1 MQTLR
6 VNGHRKWKM
15 TKDNVIVGP
24 WENSSL
30 AAPEL
35 SEEELKE
42 RETKRMKEDFQSIE
56 ILTESLIVQMIHTL
70 KEQNFDISST
80 QFIRD
85 VAFLNECVKA
95 MLHREYGYEHPMTD
109 LISKLF
115 EVEKRGDKFITKF
128 AADKLAKVIKD
139 L

>member
-1 MQTLR
+1 MMKKEEK
-6 VNGHRKWKM
+6 GK
-15 TKDNVIVGP
+15 VIIGP

-30 AAPEL
+30 TTPEL

-56 ILTESLIVQMIHTL
+56 ILTESLIVQMIHSL
-70 KEQNFDISST
+70 KEHEFDISST

-85 VAFLNECVKA
+85 VAFLNECVKS

-115 EVEKRGDKFITKF
+115 EVKKQGDKFLTKF

>member
-1 MQTLR
+1 
-6 VNGHRKWKM
+6 M

-35 SEEELKE
+35 SEEEHKE
-42 RETKRMKEDFQSIE
+42 REVKRMKEDFQSMD
-56 ILTESLIVQMIHTL
+56 ILTESLVVQMIHTL
-70 KEQNFDISST
+70 KVQDFDIST
-80 QFIRD
+80 IDFIRD
-85 VAFLNECVKA
+85 VAFLNECIKS

-115 EVEKRGDKFITKF
+115 EVKKKGDRYLTKF

-139 L
+139 LWYEKSN

>member
-1 MQTLR
+1 
-6 VNGHRKWKM
+6 M

-35 SEEELKE
+35 SEEEHKE
-42 RETKRMKEDFQSIE
+42 REVKRMKEDFQSME

-115 EVEKRGDKFITKF
+115 EVEKRGDKFLTKF

>member
-1 MQTLR
+1 MIKEEK
-6 VNGHRKWKM
+6 GK
-15 TKDNVIVGP
+15 VIIGP

-30 AAPEL
+30 TTPEL
-35 SEEELKE
+35 SEEEHKE
-42 RETKRMKEDFQSIE
+42 REVKRMKEDFQSMD

-70 KEQNFDISST
+70 KEQDFDISST
-80 QFIRD
+80 HFIRD

-115 EVEKRGDKFITKF
+115 EVEKRGDKFLTKF

>member
-1 MQTLR
+1 MKKEEK
-6 VNGHRKWKM
+6 GK
-15 TKDNVIVGP
+15 VIIGP

-30 AAPEL
+30 ATPEL

-42 RETKRMKEDFQSIE
+42 REMKRMSEDFKSIE
-56 ILTESLIVQMIHTL
+56 VLTEGLVVQMIHTL
-70 KEQNFDISST
+70 KENDFDISSID
-80 QFIRD
+80 FIRD
-85 VAFLNECVKA
+85 VAFLNECIKS

-115 EVEKRGDKFITKF
+115 EVGRKGDRYLTKF
-128 AADKLAKVIKD
+128 AADRLAKVIKD

>member
-1 MQTLR
+1 MKKKEK
-6 VNGHRKWKM
+6 GK
-15 TKDNVIVGP
+15 VIIGP
-24 WENSSL
+24 WDNSSMI
-30 AAPEL
+30 APEL

-42 RETKRMKEDFQSIE
+42 RDTKRMKEDFQSIE
-56 ILTESLIVQMIHTL
+56 VLTEGLVVQMIHTL
-70 KEQNFDISST
+70 KEQDFDISST
-80 QFIRD
+80 DFIRD
-85 VAFLNECVKA
+85 VAFLNECIKS

-115 EVEKRGDKFITKF
+115 EVEKRGDKFLTKF

>member
-1 MQTLR
+1 MKKEEK
-6 VNGHRKWKM
+6 GK
-15 TKDNVIVGP
+15 VIIGP

-30 AAPEL
+30 TAPEL
-35 SEEELKE
+35 SEEEHKE
-42 RETKRMKEDFQSIE
+42 REVKRMKEDFQSMD
-56 ILTESLIVQMIHTL
+56 ILTESLVVQMIHTL

-85 VAFLNECVKA
+85 VAFLNECVKS

-115 EVEKRGDKFITKF
+115 EVKKQGDKFLTKF

>member
-1 MQTLR
+1 M
-6 VNGHRKWKM
+6 V
-15 TKDNVIVGP
+15 KDNIIVGP

-30 AAPEL
+30 DVPEL

-42 RETKRMKEDFQSIE
+42 REVKQMSEDFKSIDV
-56 ILTESLIVQMIHTL
+56 LTESLIVQMIHTL
-70 KEQNFDISST
+70 REKDFDIAST
-80 QFIRD
+80 HFIRD
-85 VAFLNECVKA
+85 VAFLNECVKS
-95 MLHREYGYEHPMTD
+95 MLYREYGYEHPMTD

-115 EVEKRGDKFITKF
+115 EVRKQGDKFLTKF

>member
-1 MQTLR
+1 
-6 VNGHRKWKM
+6 M

-42 RETKRMKEDFQSIE
+42 RDTKRMKEDFQSIE
-56 ILTESLIVQMIHTL
+56 VLTEGLVVQMIHTL
-70 KEQNFDISST
+70 KEQDFDISST
-80 QFIRD
+80 HFIRD

-115 EVEKRGDKFITKF
+115 EVEKRGDKFLTKF

>member
-1 MQTLR
+1 MKKEEK
-6 VNGHRKWKM
+6 GK
-15 TKDNVIVGP
+15 VIIGP

-56 ILTESLIVQMIHTL
+56 ILTESLIVQMIHSL
-70 KEQNFDISST
+70 KEHEFDISST

-85 VAFLNECVKA
+85 VAFLNECVKS

-115 EVEKRGDKFITKF
+115 EVKKQGDKFLTKF

>member
-1 MQTLR
+1 MKKEEK
-6 VNGHRKWKM
+6 GK
-15 TKDNVIVGP
+15 VIIGP

-30 AAPEL
+30 TAPEL

-42 RETKRMKEDFQSIE
+42 KQVKQMNDDFKSIE
-56 ILTESLIVQMIHTL
+56 VLTEGIVVQMIHTL
-70 KEQNFDISST
+70 KEQDFDISST
-80 QFIRD
+80 YFIRD

-115 EVEKRGDKFITKF
+115 EVEKRGDKFLTKF

>member
-1 MQTLR
+1 MKKEEK
-6 VNGHRKWKM
+6 GK
-15 TKDNVIVGP
+15 VIIGP

-30 AAPEL
+30 TTPEL
-35 SEEELKE
+35 SEEEHKE
-42 RETKRMKEDFQSIE
+42 REVKRMKEDFQSMD
-56 ILTESLIVQMIHTL
+56 ILTESLVVQKIHTL
-70 KEQNFDISST
+70 KEQDFDISST
-80 QFIRD
+80 HFIRD

-115 EVEKRGDKFITKF
+115 EVEKRGDKFLTKF

>member
-1 MQTLR
+1 MKKEEK
-6 VNGHRKWKM
+6 GK
-15 TKDNVIVGP
+15 VIIGP

-35 SEEELKE
+35 SEEEHKE
-42 RETKRMKEDFQSIE
+42 REVKRMKEDFQSMD
-56 ILTESLIVQMIHTL
+56 ILTESLVVQMIHTL
-70 KEQNFDISST
+70 KEQDFDISST
-80 QFIRD
+80 HFIRD

-115 EVEKRGDKFITKF
+115 EVGKKGDRYLTKF

>member
-1 MQTLR
+1 MKKEEK
-6 VNGHRKWKM
+6 GK
-15 TKDNVIVGP
+15 VIIGP
-24 WENSSL
+24 WDNSSL

-35 SEEELKE
+35 SEEEHKE
-42 RETKRMKEDFQSIE
+42 REVKRMKEDFQSMD
-56 ILTESLIVQMIHTL
+56 ILTESLVVQMIHTL

-80 QFIRD
+80 HFIRD

-115 EVEKRGDKFITKF
+115 EVEKRGDKFLTKF

>member
-1 MQTLR
+1 
-6 VNGHRKWKM
+6 M

-35 SEEELKE
+35 SEEEHKE
-42 RETKRMKEDFQSIE
+42 REVKRMKEDFQSMD
-56 ILTESLIVQMIHTL
+56 ILTESLVVQMIHTL
-70 KEQNFDISST
+70 KEQDFDIST
-80 QFIRD
+80 IDFIRD
-85 VAFLNECVKA
+85 VAFLNECIKS

-115 EVEKRGDKFITKF
+115 EVKKQGDKFLTKF
-128 AADKLAKVIKD
+128 AADKLAKLIKD

>member
-1 MQTLR
+1 
-6 VNGHRKWKM
+6 M

-35 SEEELKE
+35 SEEEHKE
-42 RETKRMKEDFQSIE
+42 REVKRMKEDFQSME
-56 ILTESLIVQMIHTL
+56 ILTESLIVQMIHSL
-70 KEQNFDISST
+70 KEHEFDISST

-115 EVEKRGDKFITKF
+115 EVEKRGDKFLTKF

>member
-1 MQTLR
+1 MAI
-6 VNGHRKWKM
+6 VNRLNIEKKEEKGK
-15 TKDNVIVGP
+15 VIIGP

-30 AAPEL
+30 TTPEL
-35 SEEELKE
+35 SEEEHKE
-42 RETKRMKEDFQSIE
+42 REVKRMKEDFQSME

-70 KEQNFDISST
+70 KEQNFDIAST
-80 QFIRD
+80 DFIRD
-85 VAFLNECVKA
+85 VAFLNECIKS

-115 EVEKRGDKFITKF
+115 EVKKKGDRYLTKF

>member
-1 MQTLR
+1 MKKEEK
-6 VNGHRKWKM
+6 GK
-15 TKDNVIVGP
+15 VIIGP

-30 AAPEL
+30 TTPEL
-35 SEEELKE
+35 SEEEHKE
-42 RETKRMKEDFQSIE
+42 REVKRMKEDFQSMD

-70 KEQNFDISST
+70 KEQDFDISST
-80 QFIRD
+80 HFIRD

-115 EVEKRGDKFITKF
+115 EVGKKGDRYLTKF

>member
-1 MQTLR
+1 M
-6 VNGHRKWKM
+6 K
-15 TKDNVIVGP
+15 KDNVIVGP

-56 ILTESLIVQMIHTL
+56 ILTESLIVQMIHSL
-70 KEQNFDISST
+70 KEHEFDISST

-85 VAFLNECVKA
+85 VAFLNECVKS

-115 EVEKRGDKFITKF
+115 EVKKQGDKFLTKF

>member
-1 MQTLR
+1 MKKEEK
-6 VNGHRKWKM
+6 GK
-15 TKDNVIVGP
+15 VIIGP

-30 AAPEL
+30 TTPEL
-35 SEEELKE
+35 SEEEHKE
-42 RETKRMKEDFQSIE
+42 REVKRMKEDFQSMD

-70 KEQNFDISST
+70 KEQDFDISST
-80 QFIRD
+80 HFIRD

-115 EVEKRGDKFITKF
+115 EVEKRGDKFLTKF

>member
-1 MQTLR
+1 MKKEEK
-6 VNGHRKWKM
+6 GK
-15 TKDNVIVGP
+15 VIIGP

-30 AAPEL
+30 TAPEL
-35 SEEELKE
+35 SEEEHKE
-42 RETKRMKEDFQSIE
+42 REVKRMKEDFQSME

>member
-1 MQTLR
+1 
-6 VNGHRKWKM
+6 M

-30 AAPEL
+30 AVPEL

-56 ILTESLIVQMIHTL
+56 ILTESLIVQMIHSL
-70 KEQNFDISST
+70 KEHEFDISST

-85 VAFLNECVKA
+85 VAFLNECVKS

-115 EVEKRGDKFITKF
+115 EVKKQGDKFLTKF

>member
-1 MQTLR
+1 MKKEEK
-6 VNGHRKWKM
+6 GK
-15 TKDNVIVGP
+15 VIIGP

-35 SEEELKE
+35 SEEEHKE
-42 RETKRMKEDFQSIE
+42 REVKRMKEDFQSMD
-56 ILTESLIVQMIHTL
+56 ILTESLVVQMIHTL
-70 KEQNFDISST
+70 KEQDFDISST
-80 QFIRD
+80 HFIRD

-115 EVEKRGDKFITKF
+115 EVEKRCDKFLTKF

>member
-1 MQTLR
+1 
-6 VNGHRKWKM
+6 M

-56 ILTESLIVQMIHTL
+56 ILTESLIVQMIHSL
-70 KEQNFDISST
+70 KEHEFDISST

-85 VAFLNECVKA
+85 VAFLNECVKS
-95 MLHREYGYEHPMTD
+95 M
-109 LISKLF
+109 
-115 EVEKRGDKFITKF
+115 
-128 AADKLAKVIKD
+128 
-139 L
+139 

>member
-1 MQTLR
+1 MKK
-6 VNGHRKWKM
+6 N
-15 TKDNVIVGP
+15 NVIVGP
-24 WENSSL
+24 WDNSSL
-30 AAPEL
+30 ATPEL

-42 RETKRMKEDFQSIE
+42 RDTKRMKEDFQSIE
-56 ILTESLIVQMIHTL
+56 VLTEGLVVQMIHTL
-70 KEQNFDISST
+70 KEQDFDISST
-80 QFIRD
+80 DFIRD
-85 VAFLNECVKA
+85 VAFLNECIKS

-115 EVEKRGDKFITKF
+115 EVQKKGDRYLTKF

>member
-1 MQTLR
+1 MKKEEK
-6 VNGHRKWKM
+6 GK
-15 TKDNVIVGP
+15 VIIGP

-30 AAPEL
+30 TTPEL
-35 SEEELKE
+35 SEEELKG
-42 RETKRMKEDFQSIE
+42 RETKRMKEDFQSMD

-70 KEQNFDISST
+70 KEQDFDISST
-80 QFIRD
+80 HFIRD

-115 EVEKRGDKFITKF
+115 EVGKKGDRYLTKF

>member
-1 MQTLR
+1 M
-6 VNGHRKWKM
+6 NGHGKWMMK
-15 TKDNVIVGP
+15 KEEKGKVIIGP

-30 AAPEL
+30 ATPEL

-42 RETKRMKEDFQSIE
+42 REMKRMSEDFKSIE
-56 ILTESLIVQMIHTL
+56 VLTEGLVVQMIHTL
-70 KEQNFDISST
+70 KENDFDISSID
-80 QFIRD
+80 FIRD
-85 VAFLNECVKA
+85 VAFLNECIKS

-115 EVEKRGDKFITKF
+115 EVGRKGDRYLTKF

>member
-1 MQTLR
+1 MKKEEK
-6 VNGHRKWKM
+6 GK
-15 TKDNVIVGP
+15 VIIGP
-24 WENSSL
+24 WDNSSL
-30 AAPEL
+30 DAPEL
-35 SEEELKE
+35 SEEEHKE
-42 RETKRMKEDFQSIE
+42 REVKRMKEDFQSMD

-70 KEQNFDISST
+70 KEQDFDISST
-80 QFIRD
+80 HFIRD

-115 EVEKRGDKFITKF
+115 EVEKRGDKFLTKF

>member
-1 MQTLR
+1 MKKEEK
-6 VNGHRKWKM
+6 GK
-15 TKDNVIVGP
+15 VIIGP

-30 AAPEL
+30 TAPEL
-35 SEEELKE
+35 SEEEHKE
-42 RETKRMKEDFQSIE
+42 REVKRMKEDFQSMD

-70 KEQNFDISST
+70 KEQDFDISST

-115 EVEKRGDKFITKF
+115 EVEKRGDKFLTKF

>member
-1 MQTLR
+1 MKKEEK
-6 VNGHRKWKM
+6 GK
-15 TKDNVIVGP
+15 VIIGP
-24 WENSSL
+24 WDNSSL
-30 AAPEL
+30 SAPEL
-35 SEEELKE
+35 SEEEHKE
-42 RETKRMKEDFQSIE
+42 REVKRMKEDFQSMD

-70 KEQNFDISST
+70 KEQDFDISST
-80 QFIRD
+80 HFIRD

-115 EVEKRGDKFITKF
+115 EVEKRGDKFLTKF

>member
-1 MQTLR
+1 MKK
-6 VNGHRKWKM
+6 N
-15 TKDNVIVGP
+15 NVIVGP
-24 WENSSL
+24 WDNSSL

-42 RETKRMKEDFQSIE
+42 REMKKMSEDFKSID
-56 ILTESLIVQMIHTL
+56 ILTESLVVQMIHTL

-80 QFIRD
+80 DFIRD
-85 VAFLNECVKA
+85 VAFLNECIKS

-115 EVEKRGDKFITKF
+115 EVQKKGDRYLTKF
-128 AADKLAKVIKD
+128 AADKLAKHIKD

>member
-1 MQTLR
+1 M
-6 VNGHRKWKM
+6 K
-15 TKDNVIVGP
+15 KDNVIVGP
-24 WENSSL
+24 WENSSQI
-30 AAPEL
+30 APEL

-42 RETKRMKEDFQSIE
+42 REMKKMSEDFKSID
-56 ILTESLIVQMIHTL
+56 ILTEGLVVQMIHTL
-70 KEQNFDISST
+70 KEQDFDISST
-80 QFIRD
+80 DFIRD
-85 VAFLNECVKA
+85 VAFLNECIKS

-115 EVEKRGDKFITKF
+115 EVQKKGDRYLTKF

>member
-1 MQTLR
+1 MKKEEK
-6 VNGHRKWKM
+6 GK
-15 TKDNVIVGP
+15 VIIGP
-24 WENSSL
+24 WDNSSMI
-30 AAPEL
+30 APEL
-35 SEEELKE
+35 SEEEHKE
-42 RETKRMKEDFQSIE
+42 REVKRMKEDFQSMD

-70 KEQNFDISST
+70 KEQDFDISST
-80 QFIRD
+80 DFIRD
-85 VAFLNECVKA
+85 VAFLNECIKS

-115 EVEKRGDKFITKF
+115 EVGKKGDRYLTKF

>member
-1 MQTLR
+1 
-6 VNGHRKWKM
+6 M

>member
-1 MQTLR
+1 M
-6 VNGHRKWKM
+6 K
-15 TKDNVIVGP
+15 KDNVIVGP

-42 RETKRMKEDFQSIE
+42 RDTKRMKEDFQSIE
-56 ILTESLIVQMIHTL
+56 VLTEGLVVQMIHTL
-70 KEQNFDISST
+70 KEQDFDIST
-80 QFIRD
+80 IDFIRD
-85 VAFLNECVKA
+85 VAFLNECIKS

-115 EVEKRGDKFITKF
+115 EVGKKGDRYLTKF

>member
-1 MQTLR
+1 M
-6 VNGHRKWKM
+6 K
-15 TKDNVIVGP
+15 KDNVIVGP
-24 WENSSL
+24 WDNSSL
-30 AAPEL
+30 ATPEL

-42 RETKRMKEDFQSIE
+42 REMKRMSEDFKSIE
-56 ILTESLIVQMIHTL
+56 VLTEGLVVQMIHTL
-70 KEQNFDISST
+70 KENDFDISSID
-80 QFIRD
+80 FIRD
-85 VAFLNECVKA
+85 VAFLNECIKS

-115 EVEKRGDKFITKF
+115 EVGRKGDRYLTKF

>member
-1 MQTLR
+1 MKKEEK
-6 VNGHRKWKM
+6 GK
-15 TKDNVIVGP
+15 VIIGP
-24 WENSSL
+24 WDTSSMI
-30 AAPEL
+30 APEL

-42 RETKRMKEDFQSIE
+42 RQVKQMNDDFKSIE
-56 ILTESLIVQMIHTL
+56 VLTEGIVVQMIHTL
-70 KEQNFDISST
+70 KEQDFDISST
-80 QFIRD
+80 DFIRD
-85 VAFLNECVKA
+85 VAFLNECIKS

-115 EVEKRGDKFITKF
+115 EVGKKGDRYLTKF